1 MQSKMDEKKIK
12 EWIAKQP
19 ILTKIMQTEE
29 VFWINDHLLP
39 FSVAQEKLPYSL
51 QEVNEAEQR
60 WKRFAPLLAELF
72 PETKNGIIESP
83 LIHIP
88 RMKFALEN
96 RLNQPIIGDLYV
108 KCDSHLPIAGSVK
121 ARGGIYEILKY
132 AEQLAIEHQLITN
145 NDNYRLFASK
155 KMKEFFSLFSIIVGS
170 TGNLGLSIGII
181 SAKLGFKVTV
191 HMSKDAK
198 EWKKS
203 ILREFG
209 VNVVEHSSDYS
220 KAVEIGR
227 KEADENPNSYFVDDE
242 NSKDL
247 FFGYSVAALRLKKQ
261 LDELNIK
268 INDKNPLFVY
278 LPCGVGG
285 APGGIAFGLKQIFKD
300 DVHVFF
306 AEPTHSPSMLLGMLT
321 GLHHQVSVT
330 DFGIDNQTDAD
341 GLAVGRPS
349 GFVGKLMEPLL
360 DGIYTV
366 KDEELFRLLFE
377 MYDTEN
383 IQLEP
388 SALAGLFG
396 PVQAA
401 RQRQLKLDQFENI
414 THICWATGGSL
425 LPKDVF
431 EDYVEKGAKLRK
443 RNGKSV

>member
-132 AEQLAIEHQLITN
+132 AEQLAFEHQLITN

>member
-1 MQSKMDEKKIK
+1 MQSKINEEMIK
-12 EWIAKQP
+12 DWIAKYP

-29 VFWINDHLLP
+29 VFWMNDHIVP
-39 FSVAQEKLPYSL
+39 FSIAQQMLPYGL
-51 QEVNEAEQR
+51 QDVKEAEQR
-60 WKRFAPLLAELF
+60 WIRFAPLLAKLF
-72 PETKNGIIESP
+72 PETDNGIIESHLVP
-83 LIHIP
+83 IP
-88 RMKFALEN
+88 KMKHAIEQQWN
-96 RLNQPIIGDLYV
+96 HEIVGDLYL

-132 AEQLAIEHQLITN
+132 AENLAIKHQKIIRN
-145 NDNYRLFASK
+145 EDYQLFASK
-155 KMKEFFSLFSIIVGS
+155 EMREFFSQFSIIVGS

-203 ILREFG
+203 ILRGFG
-209 VNVVEHSSDYS
+209 VNVIEHSSDYS

-227 KEADENPNSYFVDDE
+227 KQAKENPNSYFVDDE

-247 FFGYSVAALRLKKQ
+247 FFGYSVAALRLQDQ
-261 LDELNIK
+261 LLEMDIK

-285 APGGIAFGLKQIFKD
+285 APGGIAFGLKQVFKD
-300 DVHVFF
+300 HVYVFF

-321 GLHHQVSVT
+321 RLHHQISVS
-330 DFGIDNQTDAD
+330 DFGIDNQTEAD

-349 GFVGKLMEPLL
+349 GFVGTLMEPLIK
-360 DGIYTV
+360 GIYTV
-366 KDEELFRLLFE
+366 NDEVLFRLLFE
-377 MYDTEN
+377 MYDSEN

-388 SALAGLFG
+388 SALAGLYG
-396 PVQAA
+396 PIQLAK
-401 RQRQLKLDQFENI
+401 QQLKIGQFENI

-425 LPKDVF
+425 LPKDIF
-431 EDYVEKGAKLRK
+431 EEYLKKGIQLLK